1 MKLLS
6 SLALAMGLFALTG
19 IASAQQ
25 QQQPQSQQKPPPKPA
40 PGAKPA
46 PQAAAKPGPKS
57 PFTPPAFKITIATE
71 GAFPPFNYL
80 DRKGMPA
87 GFEMELA
94 QEACQ
99 RIKAECEF
107 VALKW
112 DELIPG
118 LIDKKFDIIMSSM
131 EVTRER
137 RQRMGLSRRYY
148 LSPGAFIAAKGAPF
162 DGPPSLLRNKR
173 IGIQKDSM
181 HADWADKSFRRS
193 AQLRR
198 YASIQE
204 ALTALANDEV
214 DAVFGDKAQLW
225 LWSQKP
231 EGKCCELVGQD
242 IKDTQTLGVG
252 VAAGLRKED
261 VKLREAL
268 NKAFGE
274 MMTDGTYKKLNDK
287 YFPFAL
293 N

>member
-1 MKLLS
+1 MRLLLS
-6 SLALAMGLFALTG
+6 LLAMVAMTG
-19 IASAQQ
+19 VASAQQ
-25 QQQPQSQQKPPPKPA
+25 QQPPAQPQQKPP
-40 PGAKPA
+40 AKPA
-46 PQAAAKPGPKS
+46 PAAKPAAPAAKPGPKS

-80 DRKGMPA
+80 DRKGLPA

-118 LIDKKFDIIMSSM
+118 LLNKKFDIIMSSM

-148 LSPGAFIAAKGAPF
+148 LSPGAFIAPKGAPY

-173 IGIQKDSM
+173 IGIVRDSM

-193 AQLRR
+193 AQLKR

-204 ALTALANDEV
+204 ALAGLANDEV

-261 VKLREAL
+261 AKLREAL

-274 MMTDGTYKKLNDK
+274 MVADGTYKKINEK

>member
-1 MKLLS
+1 MRLLLGL
-6 SLALAMGLFALTG
+6 LALLAMTAV
-19 IASAQQ
+19 ASAQQ
-25 QQQPQSQQKPPPKPA
+25 PQPQAQPQQKPP
-40 PGAKPA
+40 AKPA
-46 PQAAAKPGPKS
+46 AAAQPAAPAAKPGPKS
-57 PFTPPAFKITIATE
+57 PFTPAAFKITIATE

-107 VALKW
+107 IALKW

-118 LIDKKFDIIMSSM
+118 LLEKKFDIIMSSM

-148 LSPGAFIAAKGAPF
+148 LSPGAFIAPKGAPY

-173 IGIQKDSM
+173 IGIQKDST

-193 AQLRR
+193 AQLKR

-261 VKLREAL
+261 AKLREAL

-274 MMTDGTYKKLNDK
+274 MMTDGTYKKINDK

>member
-1 MKLLS
+1 MRLAALL
-6 SLALAMGLFALTG
+6 LMLLAMAGAAF
-19 IASAQQ
+19 AQQ
-25 QQQPQSQQKPPPKPA
+25 RPP
-40 PGAKPA
+40 AKPA
-46 PQAAAKPGPKS
+46 QPAAKPAPKS

-71 GAFPPFNYL
+71 GAYRPFNYL
-80 DRKGMPA
+80 DRKGIPA

-107 VALKW
+107 AAFKW
-112 DELIPG
+112 DDLIPG
-118 LIDKKFDIIMSSM
+118 LIDKKFDVIMSSL
-131 EVTRER
+131 EVTSER
-137 RQRMGLSRRYY
+137 RKRLGMSRRYY

-173 IGIQKDSM
+173 IGVQRDST

-193 AQLRR
+193 AQLKR
-198 YASIQE
+198 YNTLAE
-204 ALTALANDEV
+204 ALEALAKDEV
-214 DAVFGDKAQLW
+214 DAVFGDKTQLW

-242 IKDTQTLGVG
+242 IKDNQTLGIG

-261 VKLREAL
+261 AKLRDAL

-274 MMTDGTYKKLNDK
+274 MMTDGTYKKINEK

>member
-1 MKLLS
+1 MRVLAFL
-6 SLALAMGLFALTG
+6 LALLLV
-19 IASAQQ
+19 ASPAAA
-25 QQQPQSQQKPPPKPA
+25 QQKPPPKPA
-40 PGAKPA
+40 PAPAAPAK
-46 PQAAAKPGPKS
+46 KS

-71 GAFPPFNYL
+71 AAYPPFNYL
-80 DRKGMPA
+80 DKKGLPA

-107 VALKW
+107 AAFKW
-112 DELIPG
+112 DDLIPG
-118 LIDKKFDIIMSSM
+118 LIDKKFDVIMSSM
-131 EVTRER
+131 EVTSER
-137 RQRMGLSRRYY
+137 RKRMGLSRRYY

-173 IGIQKDSM
+173 IGIQKDST

-193 AQLRR
+193 AQLKR
-198 YASIQE
+198 YNTIAD
-204 ALTALANDEV
+204 ALDALAKNEV

-231 EGKCCELVGQD
+231 EGKCCEIVGQD
-242 IKDTQTLGVG
+242 IKDNQTLGIG

-261 VKLREAL
+261 AKLRDAL

-274 MMTDGTYKKLNDK
+274 MMSDGTYKKINDK
-287 YFPFAL
+287 YFPFPL

>member
-1 MKLLS
+1 MRLL
-6 SLALAMGLFALTG
+6 LGLIALLAMTG

-25 QQQPQSQQKPPPKPA
+25 TQPAPQKPPAKPPA
-40 PGAKPA
+40 QAAKPA
-46 PQAAAKPGPKS
+46 TPAAKPGPKS

-107 VALKW
+107 IALKW

-173 IGIQKDSM
+173 IGIQRDSM

-198 YASIQE
+198 YASVQE

-225 LWSQKP
+225 LWSQKQ

-274 MMTDGTYKKLNDK
+274 MMTDGTYKKLSEK
-287 YFPFAL
+287 YFPFPL

>member
-1 MKLLS
+1 MRLLAVL
-6 SLALAMGLFALTG
+6 LALVAMAGTAL
-19 IASAQQ
+19 AQQ
-25 QQQPQSQQKPPPKPA
+25 QQQQQTPPKAPA
-40 PGAKPA
+40 KPAAPAAKPA
-46 PQAAAKPGPKS
+46 PAPAKPASK
-57 PFTPPAFKITIATE
+57 FTPPAFKITVATE
-71 GAFPPFNYL
+71 AAYPPFNYL

-107 VALKW
+107 TAFKW
-112 DELIPG
+112 DDLIPG

-131 EVTRER
+131 EVTSER
-137 RQRMGLSRRYY
+137 RKRMGLSRRYY

-173 IGIQKDSM
+173 IGIQKDST

-193 AQLRR
+193 AQLKR
-198 YASIQE
+198 YNTLAE
-204 ALTALANDEV
+204 ALQALTNDEV
-214 DAVFGDKAQLW
+214 DAVFGDKTQLW

-231 EGKCCELVGQD
+231 DGKCCELVGQD
-242 IKDTQTLGVG
+242 IKDNQTLGIG
-252 VAAGLRKED
+252 VAAGIRRED
-261 VKLREAL
+261 VKLREAF
-268 NKAFGE
+268 NKALGE
-274 MMTDGTYKKLNDK
+274 MLSDGTYKKINEK

>member
-1 MKLLS
+1 MRLMFGLIA
-6 SLALAMGLFALTG
+6 LLAMTG

-25 QQQPQSQQKPPPKPA
+25 AQPAPQKPPAKPPA
-40 PGAKPA
+40 QSAKPA
-46 PQAAAKPGPKS
+46 APAAKPGPKS

-107 VALKW
+107 IALKW
-112 DELIPG
+112 DQLIPG

-173 IGIQKDSM
+173 IGIQRDSM

-198 YASIQE
+198 YASVQE

-225 LWSQKP
+225 LWSQKQ

-274 MMTDGTYKKLNDK
+274 MMTDGTYKKLSEK
-287 YFPFAL
+287 YFPFPL